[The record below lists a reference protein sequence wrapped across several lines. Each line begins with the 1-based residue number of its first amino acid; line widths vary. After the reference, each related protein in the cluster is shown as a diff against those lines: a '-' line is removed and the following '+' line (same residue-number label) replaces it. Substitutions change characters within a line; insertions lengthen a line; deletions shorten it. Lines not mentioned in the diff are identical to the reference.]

1 MEQPKEKKR
10 KVNRKRTT
18 QPKSTSSFPLDLTT
32 EILLRLPARSVLRFR
47 CVSKLWSSITTDSYF
62 IKSFETRFSTLRPSL
77 LVCFKEGDKLFVS
90 SIPQHNH
97 NSNES
102 YSCSQP
108 IYRYHMKFP
117 QGLSTFP
124 PTESVQGLICFQVSG
139 TPIVWNPSKKE
150 LLPLPKPPKS
160 GYAIAIFLGY
170 DPVEGKHKV
179 MCMPHSI
186 SSDVCWVL
194 TLGSTQDSWRTVKT
208 NHRHRSDYNI
218 VGRCIK
224 GVIYYVADIYNKS
237 VWVIITFD
245 VRFEKF
251 GMIALPTDIFY
262 RDMLINYE
270 GRLAFVERK
279 KRRKS
284 TLWILEDAKI
294 QKWSSS
300 KEFLEP
306 FSYYDKSLK
315 SDFDLK
321 GFTHAGE
328 LIYAPSTF
336 HQSFYILFCDPVRES
351 FRRFE
356 FKGITDD
363 ESGKGVG
370 KGCVLHTFPN
380 HL

>member
-10 KVNRKRTT
+10 KVNRKSRR
-18 QPKSTSSFPLDLTT
+18 QSKSTSSFPLDLTT

-62 IKSFETRFSTLRPSL
+62 VKSFETRFSTLRPSL

-102 YSCSQP
+102 YSCPQP
-108 IYRYHMKFP
+108 IYRYQMKFP
-117 QGLSTFP
+117 EGLSTFP

-139 TPIVWNPSKKE
+139 TPIVWNPSKRE
-150 LLPLPKPPKS
+150 LLPLPKPSKS
-160 GYAIAIFLGY
+160 LYSIFLGY

-186 SSDVCWVL
+186 SSDVRWVF
-194 TLGSTQDSWRTVKT
+194 TLGSTQESWRTVKT
-208 NHRHRSDYNI
+208 NHRHRSDYNT

-224 GVIYYVADIYNKS
+224 GVIYYVADIYNMG

-251 GMIALPTDIFY
+251 GMIGLPSDRFY

-270 GRLAFVERK
+270 GRLAFVEKR

-315 SDFDLK
+315 SDFNLK

-336 HQSFYILFCDPVRES
+336 HKSFYIIFCDPVRES
-351 FRRFE
+351 SRRFE
-356 FKGITDD
+356 FKGIADD

>member
-10 KVNRKRTT
+10 KVNRKRRT
-18 QPKSTSSFPLDLTT
+18 QSKSTSSFPLDLTT

-117 QGLSTFP
+117 KGLSTFP

-139 TPIVWNPSKKE
+139 TPIVSNPSKRE

-160 GYAIAIFLGY
+160 LYANFLGY

-186 SSDVCWVL
+186 SSDVRWVF
-194 TLGSTQDSWRTVKT
+194 TLGSTQDSWRTVNT
-208 NHRHRSDYNI
+208 NHRHPSDYNTF
-218 VGRCIK
+218 GRCIK
-224 GVIYYVADIYNKS
+224 GVIYYVEDIYNKG
-237 VWVIITFD
+237 VLVIITFD

-251 GMIALPTDIFY
+251 GMIDLPSDIFY
-262 RDMLINYE
+262 RDMLINYK
-270 GRLAFVERK
+270 GRLAFVDK
-279 KRRKS
+279 NKTRKS
-284 TLWILEDAKI
+284 TLWILEDAKKH
-294 QKWSSS
+294 KWSSS
-300 KEFLEP
+300 KDFLEP

-315 SDFDLK
+315 SDFNLK

-336 HQSFYILFCDPVRES
+336 HKSFYILFCDSVRES